1 MTIKTSFAKFAGN
14 SSRFVLEKFFKRGS
28 TLPGK
33 IALKFDPEILK
44 SLTKNY
50 EIIVVTGTNGKTLT
64 TALTVGILE
73 KAFGPVVTNPTGA
86 NMITGIVSTFLKAP
100 KAKTGEKKFAVLEID
115 EASLPKI
122 TEYIKPSLFE
132 VGS

>member
-73 KAFGPVVTNPTGA
+73 KAFWTSCDKSNWSQYDYGDC
-86 NMITGIVSTFLKAP
+86 I
-100 KAKTGEKKFAVLEID
+100 
-115 EASLPKI
+115 
-122 TEYIKPSLFE
+122 YLFE
-132 VGS
+132 SSQSENW

>member
-86 NMITGIVSTFLKAP
+86 NMITGIVSTF
-100 KAKTGEKKFAVLEID
+100 
-115 EASLPKI
+115 
-122 TEYIKPSLFE
+122 
-132 VGS
+132 